1 MRTSVAAAG
10 SSAQSRRRCGSGK
23 PSLGAD
29 VVRGEPQSQVQ
40 IGSSRWYK
48 NACVCECVSERERE
62 RVCVCVRGSGACV
75 RKRACQHMRACVSF
89 LSLRA
94 CAASRRNCSADRK
107 CGVPA
112 YARRALHASA
122 PSSCNKRGQRCPL
135 CPSASTHVLCSHVI
149 YAPCTWLGRA
159 GHPRAFYISTSA
171 RSCTSSATTGAWPPC
186 GTATM
191 RVPRV
196 HVTGNGA
203 GPWPPSAPRGQPAGI
218 RSLPQP

>member
-135 CPSASTHVLCSHVI
+135 CPSASTHVLCSHV
-149 YAPCTWLGRA
+149 ARCRPHLCTL
-159 GHPRAFYISTSA
+159 HMA
-171 RSCTSSATTGAWPPC
+171 RSSRTSEGVLHLHVGSELHQLGDDWRMAALRHGNHASATRSC
-186 GTATM
+186 
-191 RVPRV
+191 
-196 HVTGNGA
+196 NG
-203 GPWPPSAPRGQPAGI
+203 
-218 RSLPQP
+218 